1 MNDLLT
7 SIIRNVL
14 INPIIYSSIY
24 IKLLLIFIVLRF
36 VHRIWWQ
43 IDGHK
48 YQPFLDPHKE
58 LSTFLQLIKSSDNEN
73 DYTKEHICIS
83 KDNIKLKYHKIG
95 NGNKKIL
102 LLNGVGTGVFMW
114 VPVFKFLMKLR
125 PNIFNEVTIII
136 PSYRGLF
143 GSNNIDDKN
152 DVIITLPIIATD
164 IHEIMKHNNIKR
176 FHCIIGWSLGALTA
190 LILAS
195 TPPITGE
202 SIHTDGNKIPLI
214 ADKLFLL
221 NPSSG
226 ETLHTVLQSFYPLP
240 RFVGT
245 IISGIVKGLL
255 QNILKPLTY
264 TSIIWDILKFV
275 AFSFPFRVFLFFLA
289 FFGGFPPEQPPYF
302 HAYMRDTFQSRAH
315 TRGLLDL
322 ICSLDI
328 KPQPGALC
336 LPHEATIISGL
347 PDSMTGVYHSQIL
360 AKQMPN
366 NKHVMF
372 TMGSHF
378 VLLEWPFAVAK
389 EIIELIFEKRN
400 S

>member
-1 MNDLLT
+1 MKILEMLKLNVIILLLNNY
-7 SIIRNVL
+7 IIL
-14 INPIIYSSIY
+14 YPIICF
-24 IKLLLIFIVLRF
+24 LLIRFI
-36 VHRIWWQ
+36 HRLWWQ
-43 IDGHK
+43 LDGHK
-48 YQPFLDPHKE
+48 YQPLLDPHNE
-58 LSTFLQLIKSSDNEN
+58 LLIFLKSININNNNDNN
-73 DYTKEHICIS
+73 DYNKEYTCNS
-83 KDNIKLKYHKIG
+83 NDNIQLKYRKIG

-114 VPVFKFLMKLR
+114 VPVFKGLMKLQ
-125 PNIFNEVTIII
+125 PNIFNDITIII

-143 GSNNIDDKN
+143 NSDNIDKSK
-152 DVIITLPIIATD
+152 DVIISLPIIATD
-164 IHEIMKHNNIKR
+164 IHEIMKHSNIKR

-190 LILAS
+190 LILSS

-202 SIHTDGNKIPLI
+202 STHTDGNKTPLI

-240 RFVGT
+240 RVFGS
-245 IISGIVKGLL
+245 IISSIVKGLL
-255 QNILKPLTY
+255 QNVLKPLTY
-264 TSIIWDILKFV
+264 KSIIWDILKV
-275 AFSFPFRVFLFFLA
+275 IAFSFPFRVFLFLFAFL
-289 FFGGFPPEQPPYF
+289 GGFPPEQPPYF

-336 LPHEATIISGL
+336 LPHETTIISGL
-347 PDSMTGVYHSQIL
+347 PDIMTGVYHSQIL

-378 VLLEWPFAVAK
+378 VLLEWPFEVAK
-389 EIIELIFEKRN
+389 EIIELLKR
-400 S
+400 